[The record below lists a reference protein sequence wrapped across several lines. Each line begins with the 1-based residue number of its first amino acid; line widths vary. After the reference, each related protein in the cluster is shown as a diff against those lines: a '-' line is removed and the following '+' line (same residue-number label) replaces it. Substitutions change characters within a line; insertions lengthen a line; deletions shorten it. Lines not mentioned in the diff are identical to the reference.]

1 MKPRCRRDDENY
13 GKLHTQVAVSP
24 GGRSELF
31 SVGAEEFSKKDD
43 RKTVDLLG
51 GAELAVRPSLPG
63 AKELAV
69 AATEKIL
76 VLFSFLLRPLCYALK
91 SC

>member
-1 MKPRCRRDDENY
+1 MLSGD
-13 GKLHTQVAVSP
+13 
-24 GGRSELF
+24 
-31 SVGAEEFSKKDD
+31 
-43 RKTVDLLG
+43 
-51 GAELAVRPSLPG
+51 ELAVRLSPPG

-69 AATEKIL
+69 AATEKVL